1 MPFHD
6 TYARR
11 TPYEHLLPGADFP
24 ARRFTAIEA
33 EAGRRGVGLDDP
45 AAFALLG
52 SATEA
57 LDEWMGEEADA
68 DGVGRYALL
77 LFHAYHHHAAGT
89 PVYLL
94 ETPVVRSLLDHG
106 IDASRPSGASP
117 TPRESLYLQL
127 PQHLVWARPGDD
139 SPPSSLDGIF
149 RMRTAD
155 GRVHLLPVGGLI
167 GDQPGFTVMPV
178 PSAPLADEPEWV
190 STEMR
195 PGGGDFRSS
204 IPGADLEGLYELT
217 TVGEALKLV
226 ARAMR
231 YLGAHPERVLA
242 GAPASGPTP
251 PPSALSWLRVVG
263 GPPGA

>member
-6 TYARR
+6 SYARR
-11 TPYEHLLPGADFP
+11 TPYERLLPGADF
-24 ARRFTAIEA
+24 AIRRFTAIEA
-33 EAGRRGVGLDDP
+33 EAERRGVGLDDP

-68 DGVGRYALL
+68 DAVGRYALL

-94 ETPVVRSLLDHG
+94 ETPVVRSLLDQG
-106 IDASRPSGASP
+106 RDASRPSGPSP
-117 TPRESLYLQL
+117 TPPGSLYLQF
-127 PQHLVWARPGDD
+127 PQHLVWARLGDD
-139 SPPSSLDGIF
+139 SPPSSIDGIF
-149 RMRTAD
+149 RVRTAD

-167 GDQPGFTVMPV
+167 GDRPGFTVMPV
-178 PSAPLADEPEWV
+178 PSAPSSDEPEWL

-226 ARAMR
+226 ARAMH
-231 YLGAHPERVLA
+231 YLSTHPERVLG
-242 GAPASGPTP
+242 GAPASAATP
-251 PPSALSWLRVVG
+251 PPSALSSLRVVG
-263 GPPGA
+263 DAPDV

>member
-11 TPYEHLLPGADFP
+11 TPYERLLPGADFP
-24 ARRFTAIEA
+24 SRRFMAIEA
-33 EAGRRGVGLDDP
+33 EAERRGVGLHDP
-45 AAFALLG
+45 VAFALLG

-57 LDEWMGEEADA
+57 LDEWIGGDADA
-68 DGVGRYALL
+68 DAVGRYALL
-77 LFHAYHHHAAGT
+77 LFHAFHHHAAGT

-94 ETPVVRSLLDHG
+94 ETPVVRSLLDDVAEG
-106 IDASRPSGASP
+106 FRAGGPSP
-117 TPRESLYLQL
+117 TIPASVYLQL
-127 PQHLVWARPGDD
+127 PQHLVWARLGDD

-149 RMRTAD
+149 CMRTSD

-178 PSAPLADEPEWV
+178 PSAPLADEPEWL

-231 YLGAHPERVLA
+231 YVRTHPDRVHA
-242 GAPASGPTP
+242 GDPASGSAP
-251 PPSALSWLRVVG
+251 PPSVLSSLRVVG
-263 GPPGA
+263 DPQDG